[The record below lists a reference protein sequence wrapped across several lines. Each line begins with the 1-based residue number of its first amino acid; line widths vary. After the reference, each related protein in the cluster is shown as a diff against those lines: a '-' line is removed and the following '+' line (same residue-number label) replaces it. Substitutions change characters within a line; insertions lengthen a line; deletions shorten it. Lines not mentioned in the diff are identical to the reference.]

1 MKLPILSGIK
11 VIKALRKAGFEVDH
25 QTGGH
30 FILRENKAPFRR
42 AIVPNHKI
50 VVPGT
55 LLSIL
60 KQAGLSREEF
70 LNLL

>member
-1 MKLPILSGIK
+1 MKLPILSGVK
-11 VIKALRKAGFEVDH
+11 VIKALRQVGFEVDH
-25 QTGGH
+25 QTGSH
-30 FILRENKAPFRR
+30 FILRENKPPYRR

-60 KQAGLSREEF
+60 KQAGLSRDEF
-70 LNLL
+70 MKLL

>member
-11 VIKALRKAGFEVDH
+11 VIKALQKVGFEVDH

-30 FILRENKAPFRR
+30 FILRENKPPFRR
-42 AIVPNHKI
+42 TIVPNHKV

-60 KQAGLSREEF
+60 KQTGLSREEF
-70 LNLL
+70 LKLI